1 MTKVLIIL
9 SVLSGMYL
17 CYLMGKAEVYQ
28 EWTAWMQQLEK
39 KLRGE
44 EDSCGR

>member
-17 CYLMGKAEVYQ
+17 CYLMGKMEVYK
-28 EWTAWMQQLEK
+28 EWSAWMQELEK
-39 KLRGE
+39 KLQGE